1 MEQKNLQCNN
11 AEYSMTIPTSRPLWN
26 YLLHGQ
32 KNSSKKLSRVEAFR
46 DIIERQHSALLSGT
60 DDGIGASVI
69 ELTKAWHWNRDTTSA
84 FIDSLRRLGAVTC
97 EKDGNRTI
105 IRLNH
110 TSNEKHFWN
119 LREALRGEKSI
130 VSDQRNMNSF
140 LWSYTPRKRHNFEY
154 DKMAYGNSGGTP
166 ALERASQSLEMPR
179 RRLRVWRHSAIGV
192 AYYPPIGINATRG
205 EPHTKVEQAQWQ
217 VGSGIPRDPSLKT
230 FIKPF

>member
-32 KNSSKKLSRVEAFR
+32 RNSSKKLSRVEAFR

-110 TSNEKHFWN
+110 T
-119 LREALRGEKSI
+119 
-130 VSDQRNMNSF
+130 
-140 LWSYTPRKRHNFEY
+140 
-154 DKMAYGNSGGTP
+154 
-166 ALERASQSLEMPR
+166 
-179 RRLRVWRHSAIGV
+179 
-192 AYYPPIGINATRG
+192 
-205 EPHTKVEQAQWQ
+205 VE
-217 VGSGIPRDPSLKT
+217 
-230 FIKPF
+230 